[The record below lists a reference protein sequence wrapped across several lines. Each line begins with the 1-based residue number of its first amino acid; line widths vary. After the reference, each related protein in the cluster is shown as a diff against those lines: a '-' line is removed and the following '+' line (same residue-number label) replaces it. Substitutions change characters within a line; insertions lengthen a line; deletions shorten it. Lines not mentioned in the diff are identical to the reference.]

1 MIDAEVSCS
10 CGSKSMYYIRD
21 ISYRLS
27 IEKHVWSGC
36 FYLFLKKF
44 YLVFNYLAESVPIPD
59 GTNSSIVLV
68 DCFLKL
74 FLRIVTSISLIT
86 VLFEYESFQIYLIF
100 LHPFVFIFV
109 YLNQSCR

>member
-10 CGSKSMYYIRD
+10 CGSKSTYYISD

-27 IEKHVWSGC
+27 IEKHVWSGY

-44 YLVFNYLAESVPIPD
+44 YLVFNYLTQAVPIPD
-59 GTNSSIVLV
+59 GTNSSLVLV

-74 FLRIVTSISLIT
+74 FLHIVTSISSIT

-100 LHPFVFIFV
+100 LHIFVFIRIKV
-109 YLNQSCR
+109 PDKY

>member
-100 LHPFVFIFV
+100 LHLFVFIFV
-109 YLNQSCR
+109 YLNQSSR

>member
-44 YLVFNYLAESVPIPD
+44 YLVFNYLTQSVPIPD

-68 DCFLKL
+68 DCF
-74 FLRIVTSISLIT
+74 F
-86 VLFEYESFQIYLIF
+86 
-100 LHPFVFIFV
+100 
-109 YLNQSCR
+109 